1 MLSFV
6 LKIHKSPGPVMNT
19 VRKWLGVVALIAGS
33 MGYALAATIHV
44 PLRGRQE
51 VPAVKSAAYGEG
63 TVTVLADHTLRA
75 EVIVHGV
82 KPTMVHIHEGAAGAN
97 GPPII
102 WLKPAGGDVW
112 RVAPGTKLTP
122 AEYKAFRAGELYFN
136 VHSQRD
142 PAGELRGQ
150 IKP

>member
-1 MLSFV
+1 
-6 LKIHKSPGPVMNT
+6 MNT
-19 VRKWLGVVALIAGS
+19 VFKRFAAAALIAGS
-33 MGYALAATIHV
+33 MGCALGATIHV
-44 PLRGRQE
+44 TLSGRQE
-51 VPAVKSAAYGEG
+51 VPAVKSAARGEG
-63 TVTVLADHTLRA
+63 IVTVLADHMLRA

-97 GPPII
+97 GPPVIR
-102 WLKPAGGDVW
+102 LKPAGGGVW

-136 VHSQRD
+136 VHSKRD

>member
-1 MLSFV
+1 
-6 LKIHKSPGPVMNT
+6 MNT
-19 VRKWLGVVALIAGS
+19 VLRRLGVVALLVGS
-33 MGYALAATIHV
+33 MGCALAATIHV
-44 PLRGRQE
+44 TLSGRQE
-51 VPAVKSAAYGEG
+51 VPAVKSAARGEG
-63 TVTVLADHTLRA
+63 IVTVLADRGLRA

-102 WLKPAGGDVW
+102 GLKPAGGDVW

-122 AEYKAFRAGELYFN
+122 AEYKAFRAGKLYFN
-136 VHSQRD
+136 VHSKRD